1 MTEIKV
7 DIEGLSNLT
16 SNSAIVLTIGDTTYK
31 FKPISLKTF
40 VKYERLSKEESDET
54 DGKAFLI
61 SACSVDPIFSMEEAE
76 ELPAGLG
83 AIIVSNL
90 LRASFLMLPA
100 SNE

>member
-1 MTEIKV
+1 MTEINI
-7 DIEGLSNLT
+7 DIEGLTNLT
-16 SNSAIVLTIGDTTYK
+16 RDSPIIITIGETTYK
-31 FKPISLKTF
+31 FKPISLKIF
-40 VKYERLSKEESDET
+40 VQYERLSKEEQDDT
-54 DGKAFLI
+54 DGKAYLI
-61 SACSVDPIFSMEEAE
+61 STCSVEPVFTMEEAE